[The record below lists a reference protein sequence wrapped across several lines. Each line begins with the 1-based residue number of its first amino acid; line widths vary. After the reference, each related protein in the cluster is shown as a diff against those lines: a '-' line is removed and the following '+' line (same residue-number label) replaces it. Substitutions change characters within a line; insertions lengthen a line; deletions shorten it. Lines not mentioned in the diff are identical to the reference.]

1 MSFAASQEKRYVLGI
16 DGGGT
21 KTVCVVL
28 DRSGT
33 VCGRGIGSASNYQ
46 SRGLAAAEEAILM
59 AIRKAIASLTLPPT
73 QSISVEGIGIGLAGA
88 GRPEDI
94 RQIRQL
100 LQGLL
105 ASEKLPLKWCGTP
118 DTLQVASD
126 CAIAL
131 VGGTR
136 REVGIVTIAGT
147 GSIVYG
153 CNERG
158 ETRRAGGWGYL
169 LGDEGS
175 GYSIALRGLQAAV
188 RAEDGRSDRTRLMS
202 DFLAH
207 LGLNRSEEL
216 VEAVYRRGWGVK
228 EIAALSVVVD
238 GAAAAGDA
246 MAQGIIDE
254 AVRELVLATEVVG
267 RSLFR
272 SDEVFEVVTVGG
284 TWRGESKLR
293 SGFIAELGEVAPN
306 ARVIEPRY
314 EPAVGAGLMV
324 MNSEREEYSRRH
336 IG

>member
-1 MSFAASQEKRYVLGI
+1 METIEFQENGYVLGI

-33 VCGRGIGSASNYQ
+33 LCGRGIGSASNYQ
-46 SRGLAAAEEAILM
+46 SRGLAATEDAIAT
-59 AIRKAIASLTLPPT
+59 AIQQAIASLTLPPT
-73 QSISVEGIGIGLAGA
+73 QTISVEGIGIGLAGA

-118 DTLQVASD
+118 ETLGVASD
-126 CAIAL
+126 CVIAL
-131 VGGTR
+131 VGGTG

-188 RAEDGRSDRTRLMS
+188 RSEDGRSDRTRLMS

-207 LGLNRSEEL
+207 LGLNRPEEL
-216 VEAVYRRGWGVK
+216 VEVVYRRGWGVK

-238 GAAAAGDA
+238 RAAAVGDVV
-246 MAQGIIDE
+246 AQEIIEE
-254 AVRELVLATEVVG
+254 AVGELVLATEVVG
-267 RSLFR
+267 RALFR
-272 SDEVFEVVTVGG
+272 PDETFEVVTVGG

-314 EPAVGAGLMV
+314 EPAVGAALMV
-324 MNSEREEYSRRH
+324 MNLEEH
-336 IG
+336 E